1 MIFMRISIKNFSYST
16 LFSQIKFLKIPASAF
31 RKWLL
36 SIVAVLALVLGCLVT
51 PRSASALRPSAG
63 APASTLS
70 ALPDPQPAR
79 VGKREAKEV
88 AVSPDGRTL
97 AVAASTGLYFY
108 DTTSLAEVRFIP
120 TDAVIWLWDG
130 QSGKQVRALEGHADW
145 VRGIAFSPESR
156 LLASGS
162 RDGTVRL
169 WGVLR

>member
-1 MIFMRISIKNFSYST
+1 
-16 LFSQIKFLKIPASAF
+16 
-31 RKWLL
+31 
-36 SIVAVLALVLGCLVT
+36 
-51 PRSASALRPSAG
+51 
-63 APASTLS
+63 
-70 ALPDPQPAR
+70 
-79 VGKREAKEV
+79 VGKGEAKEV

>member
-1 MIFMRISIKNFSYST
+1 M
-16 LFSQIKFLKIPASAF
+16 
-31 RKWLL
+31 
-36 SIVAVLALVLGCLVT
+36 
-51 PRSASALRPSAG
+51 
-63 APASTLS
+63 
-70 ALPDPQPAR
+70 
-79 VGKREAKEV
+79 GKGEAKEV

-145 VRGIAFSPESR
+145 VRGIASSPDGR

>member
-1 MIFMRISIKNFSYST
+1 
-16 LFSQIKFLKIPASAF
+16 
-31 RKWLL
+31 
-36 SIVAVLALVLGCLVT
+36 
-51 PRSASALRPSAG
+51 
-63 APASTLS
+63 
-70 ALPDPQPAR
+70 